1 MELCV
6 FHTSIYGKKDGQ
18 LFVFEPTW
26 DSFRPIERVGWDGIK
41 YSIVDSKYKTDLFD
55 QNYGYGSL
63 QMKALCRQLSQTSEL
78 EEAKEITDPVT
89 FWKWCGET
97 EAKWF
102 YDRACVFSNPCIS
115 RDANGWR
122 KYLHYLNVRAKTLK
136 NTVRGRITRRLV
148 PRERKH
154 TK

>member
-6 FHTSIYGKKDGQ
+6 FHSNIYGKKDGQ

-26 DSFRPIERVGWDGIK
+26 DSFRPIEKVGWDGVK
-41 YSIVDSKYKTDLFD
+41 YSVVDSKYKTDIFD

-63 QMKALCRQLSQTSEL
+63 QMKALCRQLSQTTEL
-78 EEAKEITDPVT
+78 EEAKEITEPVA
-89 FWKWCGET
+89 FWKWCGES

-102 YDRACVFSNPCIS
+102 YDRACVFSNPCVERNS
-115 RDANGWR
+115 NGWK
-122 KYLHYLNVRAKTLK
+122 KYLYYLNVRAKTLK

-148 PRERKH
+148 PRERKP